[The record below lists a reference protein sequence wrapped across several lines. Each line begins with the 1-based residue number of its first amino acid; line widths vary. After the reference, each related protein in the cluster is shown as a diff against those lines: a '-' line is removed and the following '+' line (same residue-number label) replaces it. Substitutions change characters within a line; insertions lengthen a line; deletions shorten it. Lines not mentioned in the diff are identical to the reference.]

1 MSVPPATGPP
11 VTRTRGRSVVPRAA
25 AVVAVLAGAAVVAL
39 LGAGV
44 RTRFAPQMDLD
55 ADVSEALYA
64 GDERAGALDWLLEV
78 LTAPGLSW
86 VRVLL
91 GAAVF
96 VVLVR
101 RRRMR
106 LAAWVM
112 AAVVLVAPLTT
123 LLKEYFGRVRPD
135 FDEGGARYETLSY
148 PSGHSSGV
156 TTLVVVGLIVAWPL
170 LSPAAR
176 RAWLAAGCA
185 LILLVGLTRIWL
197 GVHYLSD
204 VVGGWS
210 LGLSWTLL
218 SALLLGALPGGP
230 AALDPAGTTPA
241 TSDPPS

>member
-1 MSVPPATGPP
+1 MSEPRE
-11 VTRTRGRSVVPRAA
+11 VTRAWVPAAWA
-25 AVVAVLAGAAVVAL
+25 AVVLGAVLVAL

-44 RTRFAPQMDLD
+44 RTSFDPQMEVD
-55 ADVSEALYA
+55 ATVSEALYA
-64 GDERAGALDWLLEV
+64 GDDRARTLDWLLEI

-86 VRVLL
+86 VRILV
-91 GAAVF
+91 AVPVF

-112 AAVVLVAPLTT
+112 AAVVLVAPLTAV
-123 LLKEYFGRVRPD
+123 LKEYFGRVRPA

-156 TTLVVVGLIVAWPL
+156 ATLVVVGLVLAWPV
-170 LSPAAR
+170 LSAAAR
-176 RAWLAAGCA
+176 RAWLTAGVA
-185 LILLVGLTRIWL
+185 LVVLVGLTRMWL

-210 LGLSWTLL
+210 LGLTWTLL
-218 SALLLGALPGGP
+218 TALLLGALPGGP
-230 AALDPAGTTPA
+230 AALRPAAHQGT
-241 TSDPPS
+241 SS